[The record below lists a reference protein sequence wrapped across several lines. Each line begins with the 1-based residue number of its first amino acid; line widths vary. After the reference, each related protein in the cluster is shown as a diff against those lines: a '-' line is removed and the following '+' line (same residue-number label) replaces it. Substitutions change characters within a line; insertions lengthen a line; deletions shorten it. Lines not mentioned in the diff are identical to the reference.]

1 VCIRYVDV
9 SGSGP
14 VQIVERLLDFAHL
27 KRTTGLAVGEGILQS
42 LRDAKLDLKLIRGQ
56 AYDGASSMSSARVGA
71 QAVVKEA
78 SNQNAHYVHCH
89 SHRLNLSIA
98 SSCSLPEIRNTT
110 GVIDEVFL
118 FFDLS
123 PKRQKFLETSLAH
136 YAPGT
141 RHEKLKGLCKTRWV
155 ARHTCLESF
164 LELYEYV
171 VICLNAMSKPDDYQ
185 EV

>member
-1 VCIRYVDV
+1 M
-9 SGSGP
+9 SGSGL

-56 AYDGASSMSSARVGA
+56 ASDGASSMSSARVGA